1 MRSMLSRN
9 SSIHRRLIAVGSILV
24 VATSAVVLAQEP
36 DKPKELVATFAG
48 HQETVYGVALSGDG
62 KQLLTA
68 SFDKSIKLWD
78 VASAK
83 ELRTFGGEKG
93 HQNLVLDVAF
103 APDGQT
109 FASAG
114 SDNSVK
120 IWDVPLAKA
129 IRELACNDAVTA
141 ITTTVDGKSIA

>member
-1 MRSMLSRN
+1 MN
-9 SSIHRRLIAVGSILV
+9 SPFSGSHLYPVMFALVVGFGLVIAQEPEKPKEV
-24 VATSAVVLAQEP
+24 VATFS
-36 DKPKELVATFAG
+36 G
-48 HQETVYGVALSGDG
+48 HQETVYGVALNGDG

-68 SFDKSIKLWD
+68 SFDKTIKLWD
-78 VASAK
+78 VGTAK

-114 SDNSVK
+114 SDSTVK
-120 IWDVPLAKA
+120 IWDVPMAKA
-129 IRELACNDAVTA
+129 IRELACSDAVTA
-141 ITTTVDGKSIA
+141 IAGTAD